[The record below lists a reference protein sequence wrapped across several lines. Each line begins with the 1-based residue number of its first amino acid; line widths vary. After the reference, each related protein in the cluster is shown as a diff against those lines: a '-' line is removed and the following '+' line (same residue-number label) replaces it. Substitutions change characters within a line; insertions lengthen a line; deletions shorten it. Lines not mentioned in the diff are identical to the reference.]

1 MSTSGPAGIGGGG
14 NPKTR
19 NRLGSL
25 GRGGRAWPI
34 LGGDGGRLLP
44 AEEGGGRGKV
54 KRSRYC

>member
-1 MSTSGPAGIGGGG
+1 MSRSGPAGIGGGG

-34 LGGDGGRLLP
+34 H
-44 AEEGGGRGKV
+44 GGRGGGGCCQQ
-54 KRSRYC
+54 KREVGEEK